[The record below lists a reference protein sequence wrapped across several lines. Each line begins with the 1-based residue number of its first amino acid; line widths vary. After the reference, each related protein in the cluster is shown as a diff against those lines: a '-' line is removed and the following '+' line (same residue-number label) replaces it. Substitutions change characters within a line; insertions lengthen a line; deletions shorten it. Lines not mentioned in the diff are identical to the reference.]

1 MRVIITGGTGL
12 IGRRLSSSLVQDGH
26 EAIILSRN
34 PSRAANLPTGARAE
48 RWDGRTAE
56 GWGHLLDGADA
67 VVNLAGEN
75 IGEWL
80 WTAERKRR
88 IVESRLNAGRAVVQA
103 IEAASTKPRVLVQ
116 ASGVGYYGDRGDEK
130 LNEDSSPGSDWLARL
145 AIDWEASTSA
155 VESLGVRRAIIR
167 SGGVLTQEGGVL
179 SKMLIPFKLFVGGP
193 LGNGKQWLPWI
204 HIADEIGAIRFLLE
218 NEAASG
224 PFNLVAPQPLTNA
237 AFGRELARTIRRPY
251 YMPAPAFAIRAMLGE
266 MSSIILEGQHA
277 LPEKL
282 LHLGYRFR
290 FPDAGS
296 ALRDLLLTEGTT

>member
-34 PSRAANLPTGARAE
+34 PSRAANLPIGARAE

-116 ASGVGYYGDRGDEK
+116 ASGVGYYGDHRDEK
-130 LNEDSSPGSDWLARL
+130 LNENSAPGDDWLARL

-167 SGGVLTQEGGVL
+167 SGGVLAQEGGVL
-179 SKMLIPFKLFVGGP
+179 PKMLIPFKLFVGGP

-218 NEAASG
+218 KESASG

-237 AFGRELARTIRRPY
+237 AFGRELARTVRRPY

-266 MSSIILEGQHA
+266 MSSIVLEGQHA

-282 LHLGYRFR
+282 LRLGYGFR

-296 ALRDLLLTEGTT
+296 ALRDLLLTRGAT